1 MKVSE
6 FIKKYSLE
14 NLFLP
19 VLEEHNND
27 TAISFMLFITDSRNQ
42 IKKEY
47 KDFYNTLKNLTPD
60 KNIKG
65 KIIFDLFSGGII
77 ETENTKNERLE
88 FLNWEE
94 VLALEVSI
102 DEESSSFEKLLF
114 IDHLLYLITMHGRA
128 FDLKTKKKIEY
139 EEKIKENLIPKVNTA
154 EEKFLHFLE
163 EVLYIF
169 KSPFTIPVLFAGIVI
184 AAKYT
189 KTSAYILAALIDSNP
204 STIPAKLIIM
214 LGLFLLWY
222 LSFSAYNKLD
232 NYLDEVF
239 KTKLKK
245 NIEDYLKEHPDAS
258 TFLNTEYFENLNFVI
273 SLKEAKAIE
282 NDKN

>member
-65 KIIFDLFSGGII
+65 KIIFDPFSGGII

-139 EEKIKENLIPKVNTA
+139 EEKTKENLIPKVRNTK
-154 EEKFLHFLE
+154 EKLLYFLK

-169 KSPFTIPVLFAGIVI
+169 KSPFTIPVLLAGITVT
-184 AAKYT
+184 AKYI
-189 KTSAYILAALIDSNP
+189 KPSVYVLATLIDAGL
-204 STIPAKLIIM
+204 STIPTKLLIA
-214 LGLFLLWY
+214 LGLFTFWY
-222 LSFSAYNKLD
+222 LSFSAYNKID
-232 NYLDEVF
+232 SYLDQSF

-245 NIEDYLKEHPDAS
+245 NIEEHLKNHPEDS
-258 TFLNTEYFENLNFVI
+258 VFLNTEYFESFKLAI
-273 SLKEAKAIE
+273 TLKE
-282 NDKN
+282 NF